1 MSDPM
6 SPQPQPTPPHGQPP
20 AYAPPPKKSNLLRNV
35 IIGVVVL
42 MVLMCGGCF
51 AIVGL
56 GANEVSKEVDKSVQ
70 AEESDS
76 TPTED
81 SEATPAESAKPE
93 KTEEEEEE
101 EAEPSATWKTVA
113 KLAGNTNKAG
123 PDFRLSGCDTRMTYT
138 VQGGDMLIVAFYVM
152 ESGTSLTE
160 DGGIPVASPTE
171 SGRGETVIRLSEGD
185 YYLETASAN
194 ATWSVQVQEKC

>member
-93 KTEEEEEE
+93 KTEEEE